1 MFKAENADS
10 GEDEISD
17 SPKTKNDDAEKVE
30 VRNTRVNSTP
40 LQIFLIIALV
50 VIVIFFVNNANTPT
64 ATITPPPTYTQL
76 PTYTPLPTNT
86 PRPTYTQLPTYLPL
100 PTNTPRPTY
109 TQLPTNTPLPTATP
123 TDTPTPTPTNTPTPT
138 SIPPRVIIEHI
149 QPMGQLVVSSVEVA
163 RADIHIAV
171 DDGRWCSHDADYV
184 AQGAIEAGIDFEAL
198 DEDNVSYD
206 WATDSY
212 TLHLPAPGLTSC
224 RIEYIRQYAN
234 SFSVCNPDWDQVRI
248 LAHFEAMNSF
258 VDKVL
263 EEGLLERAEDQAEV
277 LLGSF
282 VSSFTGKPVDVVF
295 ETVQAT
301 AEHPSSCEPDIPR
314 GYSFNEMTN
323 EWTKTD

>member
-1 MFKAENADS
+1 
-10 GEDEISD
+10 
-17 SPKTKNDDAEKVE
+17 
-30 VRNTRVNSTP
+30 
-40 LQIFLIIALV
+40 
-50 VIVIFFVNNANTPT
+50 
-64 ATITPPPTYTQL
+64 
-76 PTYTPLPTNT
+76 
-86 PRPTYTQLPTYLPL
+86 
-100 PTNTPRPTY
+100 
-109 TQLPTNTPLPTATP
+109 
-123 TDTPTPTPTNTPTPT
+123 
-138 SIPPRVIIEHI
+138 
-149 QPMGQLVVSSVEVA
+149 MGQLVVSSVEVA

-184 AQGAIEAGIDFEAL
+184 AQGAIEAGIDFGAL

-206 WATDSY
+206 WTTDSY

-248 LAHFEAMNSF
+248 LAHFEAINSF

-263 EEGLLERAEDQAEV
+263 EEGLLERAKDQAEV

-282 VSSFTGKPVDVVF
+282 VSSFTGKPVDIVF

-301 AEHPSSCEPDIPR
+301 PEHPSSCEPDIPR
-314 GYSFNEMTN
+314 GYSFNEETN

>member
-1 MFKAENADS
+1 MSKVENADA
-10 GEDEISD
+10 GEDEASNT
-17 SPKTKNDDAEKVE
+17 SKTKNDDTEKDGVS
-30 VRNTRVNSTP
+30 NTRGNSAP
-40 LQIFLIIALV
+40 LQMFLIIALV

-64 ATITPPPTYTQL
+64 ASIMPPPTYTQL

-86 PRPTYTQLPTYLPL
+86 PRPTYTQLPT
-100 PTNTPRPTY
+100 
-109 TQLPTNTPLPTATP
+109 NTPLPTATP
-123 TDTPTPTPTNTPTPT
+123 TYTPSSTPTPTNTPTPT
-138 SIPPRVIIEHI
+138 SIPPRVIIEYI

-234 SFSVCNPDWDQVRI
+234 SFSVCKP
-248 LAHFEAMNSF
+248 
-258 VDKVL
+258 
-263 EEGLLERAEDQAEV
+263 GLGP
-277 LLGSF
+277 GSH
-282 VSSFTGKPVDVVF
+282 TCPL
-295 ETVQAT
+295 
-301 AEHPSSCEPDIPR
+301 
-314 GYSFNEMTN
+314 
-323 EWTKTD
+323 